1 MTRAKAAF
9 ALKQTVVAVA
19 LCLCAFEAAA
29 EPDAPAAVVG
39 GIERL
44 TVYPQVSVNGS
55 LSDGLYPFIEENG
68 RLFADSATFAALG
81 ITVPPEALETA
92 RARTVSQS
100 TTPPD
105 PTPTAAAGQAAGGEA
120 SLPPALPGAALPA
133 ESSQQKADKV
143 SDGLQTDAAAPSDAV
158 PDIRPSENR
167 QDPGHTAAAPDA
179 ADGRFALSE
188 LPQLQTAYNSAAQTL
203 ALTVPVAWLNRP
215 LTRIGAQQDDA
226 YGIARPGYAAVLN
239 YDYNHTRSSGG
250 ERSQGILAEARFST
264 PAGYLS
270 HNHMWNEHHNG
281 GSGRSQTARLDTY
294 WRSVWAEKGLAFTA
308 GDITGSSSARLGG
321 VKIERSYSVQ
331 PWRNTAPLRN
341 FIGSATLPSTIDL
354 YLNGVKQYSRE
365 VEAGGYELIL
375 PPTVSGRGMAQ
386 VVATDVLGRTV
397 VVDMPLY
404 GGSGLLAKGLR
415 EWSLEAGYLRK
426 DYGIKDFSYHKQLA
440 GSGAMR
446 MGLTDFL
453 TARFHAEGGGSYR
466 RFGAAATA
474 VLGAAGQLDLS
485 YAQSRFKETK
495 GSLASAFFS
504 TGGKKWS
511 AGLGYSQSSGGYTGM
526 GVILSPDDFAAE
538 TLKTHTGS
546 VSAGYSSDHLGSFNA
561 AFVHSK
567 SGTEPADKIATL
579 SWNRNFGRRTGAS
592 LSASRNF
599 NGSGQTGVYG
609 SLSVS
614 LDKGYAFNLGA
625 HRDVSDRKG
634 YHAGLNKSGNGLGSP
649 SWGIGWERDSDG
661 STGRNRVNGHF
672 SLNTQYGDLRSGVYS
687 SGGQTNYNAGWR
699 GGLVFM
705 SGGLFAA
712 RHVYDSFAVVD
723 TGTPGVPVTLSDTRV
738 GNTNRKGLLLVPN
751 LLAYQKNRIGIDITG
766 LPYDM
771 KADRTKA
778 TAVPSEKSGVAV
790 SFALSRMHAAALTL
804 KTAQG
809 AHIESGSMIHD
820 EQGRAAAVV
829 GFDGQSFIEDMK
841 TGINRFSVE
850 RAENGG
856 RCRFEI
862 NYQAAESDGL
872 QDLGETVCQ
881 D

>member
-1 MTRAKAAF
+1 MARRKAAF
-9 ALKQTVVAVA
+9 ALKQTVAAVA
-19 LCLCAFEAAA
+19 LCLCALEAAA
-29 EPDAPAAVVG
+29 QPDTPAAAVG
-39 GIERL
+39 EMQRL

-55 LSDGLYPFIEENG
+55 LSDGLYPFTEENG
-68 RLFADSATFAALG
+68 RLFADNATLAALG
-81 ITVPPEALETA
+81 ITVPPAALETA
-92 RARTVSQS
+92 RAASTVSQS
-100 TTPPD
+100 TTPAPV
-105 PTPTAAAGQAAGGEA
+105 PTAAAIQAAGGEA
-120 SLPPALPGAALPA
+120 PSAPALADADRPAASPQPA
-133 ESSQQKADKV
+133 ADRL
-143 SDGLQTDAAAPSDAV
+143 SDGLQADAAV
-158 PDIRPSENR
+158 
-167 QDPGHTAAAPDA
+167 APDA
-179 ADGRFALSE
+179 AQNIGPSENHHERSRAQAEPLAANARFELAA
-188 LPQLQTAYNSAAQTL
+188 LPQLQSKYDSAAQTL
-203 ALTVPVAWLNRP
+203 ALTAPVEWLNRP
-215 LTRIGAQQDDA
+215 LTRIGTQEDEA

-250 ERSQGILAEARFST
+250 QRSQGILAEARFST

-270 HNHMWNEHHNG
+270 HNHMWNEHHAG
-281 GSGRSQTARLDTY
+281 GSSRSRTARLDTY
-294 WRSVWAEKGLAFTA
+294 WRSVWAEKGLAFSA
-308 GDITGSSSARLGG
+308 GDITGSGSARLGG
-321 VKIERSYSVQ
+321 IKIERTYSVQ
-331 PWRNTAPLRN
+331 PWRNTTPLRN
-341 FIGSATLPSTIDL
+341 FIGAADLPSTIDL

-365 VEAGGYELIL
+365 VEAGGYEIIL
-375 PPTVSGRGMAQ
+375 PPTVSGSGMAQ

-426 DYGIKDFSYHKQLA
+426 DYGIKDFSYHRQPA
-440 GSGAMR
+440 GSGALR

-453 TARFHAEGGGSYR
+453 TARVHAEGGGGYR
-466 RFGAAATA
+466 RFGAAATS
-474 VLGAAGQLDLS
+474 VLGALGQLDLN
-485 YAQSRFKETK
+485 YAQSRFKQTN

-504 TGGKKWS
+504 TGGRKWS
-511 AGLGYSQSSGGYTGM
+511 AGFGYSQTGGGYTGM
-526 GVILSPDDFAAE
+526 GVILTPDDFAPE

-546 VSAGYSSDHLGSFNA
+546 VSAGYSSDNLGSFNA

-567 SGTEPADKIATL
+567 SGKESADKIATL

-599 NGSGQTGVYG
+599 NGSGETGIYG

-614 LDKGYAFNLGA
+614 LDKGYSFNLGA
-625 HRDVSDRKG
+625 HRDVSDRQG

-661 STGRNRVNGHF
+661 GGGRNRVNGHF
-672 SLNTQYGDLRSGVYS
+672 SLNTQYGDLRSGIYN

-723 TGTPGVPVTLSDTRV
+723 TGTADVPVTLSDTRV
-738 GNTNRKGLLLVPN
+738 GNTGRKGLLLVPN

-771 KADRTKA
+771 QADRIKA

-790 SFALSRMHAAALTL
+790 RFALRRMHAAALTL
-804 KTAQG
+804 KTEQG
-809 AHIESGSMIHD
+809 GHIESGSMIHD
-820 EQGRAAAVV
+820 GQGRAAAVV
-829 GFDGQSFIEDMK
+829 GFDGQSFIENLNP
-841 TGINRFSVE
+841 GRNRFTVE
-850 RAENGG
+850 RADNGG

-862 NYQAAESDGL
+862 DYQTTGTDSLRDF
-872 QDLGETVCQ
+872 GETVCKE
-881 D
+881 